1 MHLRAR
7 VSGKQGGSEGSLGG
21 SDSKESA
28 CNAGDPGSIPGS
40 GRSPG
45 ERNGYPL
52 QYPCL
57 ENPMD
62 REAWLVTVHS
72 VTESQ
77 TRLQQFSSRSSIVK
91 RQVVVNPFCWKQ
103 CSIMEHLEISM
114 TQNLEALVLNAVSTT
129 N

>member
-1 MHLRAR
+1 
-7 VSGKQGGSEGSLGG
+7 
-21 SDSKESA
+21 
-28 CNAGDPGSIPGS
+28 
-40 GRSPG
+40 
-45 ERNGYPL
+45 
-52 QYPCL
+52 
-57 ENPMD
+57 MD
-62 REAWLVTVHS
+62 REAWRVTVHS

-91 RQVVVNPFCWKQ
+91 RQVVVNPFRWKQ